1 MYKEILGGMS
11 FRVIICGSRTWD
23 DWKPIRRYVDSLPDD
38 AVVIEGG
45 ARGPDSIARACA
57 KQRGLEVLE
66 FPAHWHHSSLCQ
78 PDCDQY
84 VGPGA
89 GHARNTQM
97 LMEGQPNM
105 VVAFVYNL
113 ATSTGTRNMV
123 DKARSQGIPVMV
135 LP

>member
-23 DWKPIRRYVDSLPDD
+23 DWKSIRRYVDSLPDD

-45 ARGPDSIARACA
+45 ARGADSIARACA
-57 KQRGLEVLE
+57 EQRGLEVLA
-66 FPAHWHHSSLCQ
+66 FPADWK
-78 PDCDQY
+78 QY
-84 VGPGA
+84 GKAA
-89 GHARNTQM
+89 GVIRNTQM
-97 LMEGQPNM
+97 IMEGRPNQ

-113 ATSTGTRNMV
+113 ATSTGTRNMI
-123 DKARSQGIPVMV
+123 DKARSQGIPVTV